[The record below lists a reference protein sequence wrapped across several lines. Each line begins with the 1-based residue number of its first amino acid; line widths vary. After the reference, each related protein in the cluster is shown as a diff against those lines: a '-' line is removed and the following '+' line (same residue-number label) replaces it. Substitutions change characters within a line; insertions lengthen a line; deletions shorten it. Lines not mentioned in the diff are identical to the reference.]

1 MYFSNTKGYI
11 KGDRTE
17 HISPKFFY
25 THDLQKE
32 DIIKVEKIQSKENQA
47 DLFTKSLPKCI
58 HQNLIYKIGKRRLKD
73 ITPKVN

>member
-1 MYFSNTKGYI
+1 MQGDYI
-11 KGDRTE
+11 KGDNSK

-25 THDLQKE
+25 IHDLQKE
-32 DIIKVEKIQSKENQA
+32 GIIKAEKVQSKENQT

-58 HQNLIYKIGKRRLKD
+58 HQSLTHKIGMRRLKD